1 MRVVIGERAS
11 AGVALMNSGSGMELH
26 CRSNRRSAVVRT
38 PDTDA
43 AGGRPFEGIAARSGC
58 CLGPG
63 LRYFQMLQGI
73 HA

>member
-1 MRVVIGERAS
+1 MLGERAS
-11 AGVALMNSGSGMELH
+11 ADVALMNSGSGVEL
-26 CRSNRRSAVVRT
+26 RRQSNCRSAVVRT

-43 AGGRPFEGIAARSGC
+43 AGGRPFEGIAARSGW

-63 LRYFQMLQGI
+63 LRYFQMLQGL